1 MQTKVSTKGQ
11 IVLPGPL
18 RRRLNLQP
26 GDPLNIGIENGRI
39 ILTPPKK
46 RRLEIKIVKDP
57 ITGLP
62 VLDAG
67 PNAPTL
73 TSEEVAELLATF
85 P

>member
-1 MQTKVSTKGQ
+1 MRRCRKIASRESIVPDIPKGEPASTVSNAPL
-11 IVLPGPL
+11 LPV
-18 RRRLNLQP
+18 R
-26 GDPLNIGIENGRI
+26 
-39 ILTPPKK
+39 
-46 RRLEIKIVKDP
+46 IVKDP

-73 TSEEVAELLATF
+73 SSEEVEELLRDF

>member
-26 GDPLNIGIENGRI
+26 GDPLDVDVENGKI

-46 RRLEIKIVKDP
+46 RRLKIKIVTDP

-62 VLDAG
+62 VLEAG
-67 PNAPTL
+67 PNAPAL

>member
-11 IVLPGPL
+11 VVLPGPL
-18 RRRLNLQP
+18 RRRLNLRA
-26 GDPLNIGIENGRI
+26 GDALDADIENGKI
-39 ILTPPKK
+39 VLTPPNK
-46 RRLEIKIVKDP
+46 RRLKVRIVTDP

-73 TSEEVAELLATF
+73 TSDEVAELMATF